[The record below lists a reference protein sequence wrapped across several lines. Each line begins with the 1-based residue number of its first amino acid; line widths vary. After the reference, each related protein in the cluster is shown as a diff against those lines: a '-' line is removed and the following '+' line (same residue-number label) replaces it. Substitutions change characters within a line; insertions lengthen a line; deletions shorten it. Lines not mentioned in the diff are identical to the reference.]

1 MDIDSG
7 RLRAFRALEDI
18 PKNMERVPEELEFV
32 ARLKLREAADR
43 AAVAGEAQVNL
54 RSSHPLAKW
63 AAKVRAEKKR
73 KAKIAASS
81 RRRNR
86 K

>member
-7 RLRAFRALEDI
+7 RLRAFREFEDI
-18 PKNMERVPEELEFV
+18 PKNMERVPAELEV
-32 ARLKLREAADR
+32 AARLKLREAA
-43 AAVAGEAQVNL
+43 AVETQVNL

-63 AAKVRAEKKR
+63 AAKARAERKR
-73 KAKIAASS
+73 KAKIAAAS